1 MKSKFRTQT
10 AFLLLLLLC
19 AVKSSYSQEI
29 KIVGSV
35 KNLKAEAIANA
46 NIVAFEDTALV
57 KMLSYTIT
65 NEEGL
70 FSLKIQNSNLKPV
83 IKVTFFGYK
92 PIVRNIGLVKNQQL
106 DFVLEEDAIELKEV
120 VVIADV
126 LKDTVNIKT
135 QNLNLVP
142 TSSLRDILNK
152 TEGFMVSKEGSISY
166 QGVPI
171 TKVLINKKEVFIN
184 QNKIALDNLN
194 YEMMDNLQLINN
206 YKDNFKVDFDNFA
219 TSVINIKTK
228 KEFKGVLKEKVEG
241 ALGFNESY
249 ELKVKGMFF
258 SDSFNAF
265 LTHNTNNIG
274 EKELSFEDISE
285 SSLSKSSGFFKN
297 NFSTFFIEDDLLQK
311 NFNSNTSL
319 TIRRQGEKLKMGFVC
334 FLDFLESLKSN
345 QNTTNILNTNS
356 LIKKELNSLSEL
368 GRFLSTKYYL
378 SKKLSKNSVLDF
390 NVEIGTVKK
399 DNSENN
405 EINNYGL
412 NSSNIFENNKTIGIS
427 TYINNSLNY
436 SNLLSERV
444 LLNANINYT
453 TENSSNDFK
462 SFFSSSNISNG
473 NVLQAFKLT
482 QRQIQ
487 SELNVHYKF
496 SNLFS
501 LEVGGVLSVF
511 NHGYLIYE
519 LQPFTRQGIN
529 TNMFVNGRGKT
540 KQIDYTL
547 ALGLESYQFSSSNIT
562 SKVLPKIDL
571 QFDYK
576 LNSNNSINLGYNQN
590 NSLFDLYKNL
600 DTLTI
605 SFNNRI
611 LGNSDYNY
619 TITNAR
625 KASIGYYY
633 SNIAKSKSF
642 QLIGKYDVKNN
653 YLERIFNKV
662 ENNIFY
668 YQNFLIDS
676 KNTLSVNIGAKKGFY
691 FGQKLNKIEFLI
703 SSNAKISTFPTI
715 FDNLRK
721 QYDFKGQSY
730 NFAIN
735 FTPKNFLL
743 SEINVSY
750 LKNIQKIYIDN
761 IFFNELISEIY
772 LIDLIANHGK
782 FEGKLSLSQIN
793 NSSSNTIFSVPLM
806 DVVTSYR
813 LGEKISIFMKGKSLF
828 NLFKLNPSNFSSIN
842 QISDGIILSESV
854 NFYRINYLILG
865 VSVKF

>member
-1 MKSKFRTQT
+1 MKSRINIYI
-10 AFLLLLLLC
+10 LLLVLTIFSNC
-19 AVKSSYSQEI
+19 AYSQETKI
-29 KIVGSV
+29 KGFV
-35 KNLKAEAIANA
+35 KNTKNEAISNA
-46 NIVAFEDTALV
+46 NVVAFEDSTLLKV
-57 KMLSYTIT
+57 MSYSIS
-65 NEEGL
+65 NEDGL
-70 FSLKIQNSNLKPV
+70 FELKIVKPNPIFFLK
-83 IKVTFFGYK
+83 ISFFGYK
-92 PIVRNIGLVKNQQL
+92 PLITKLIIPIKQPL

-194 YEMMDNLQLINN
+194 YEIMDKLQIINN
-206 YKDNFKVDFDNFA
+206 YKDNFKVDFDNFT
-219 TSVINIKTK
+219 TSVINVNTK
-228 KEFKGVLKEKVEG
+228 KDFKGVLKEKIIG

-285 SSLSKSSGFFKN
+285 SSLNKSSGFFKN
-297 NFSTFFIEDDLLQK
+297 NFLTFFTGDDLLRK
-311 NFNSNTSL
+311 NLNSNTSL

-345 QNTTNILNTNS
+345 QNTTNIIKTNS
-356 LIKKELNSLSEL
+356 LVKKELNSLSEL

-412 NSSNIFENNKTIGIS
+412 SVLNIFENNKTIGIS
-427 TYINNSLNY
+427 TYISNSLNY

-462 SFFSSSNISNG
+462 SLFSSSSISNG
-473 NVLQAFKLT
+473 NVLQSFKLT
-482 QRQIQ
+482 QKQIQ
-487 SELNVHYKF
+487 SELNVQYKF

-501 LEVGGVLSVF
+501 LELGGVLSVF
-511 NHGYLIYE
+511 NHDYSIYE
-519 LQPFTRQGIN
+519 LQPFTRKGTN
-529 TNMFVNGRGKT
+529 TNMFISGRGKT
-540 KQIDYTL
+540 KQVDYAL
-547 ALGLESYQFSSSNIT
+547 ALGLESYQFSSSSIIIRA
-562 SKVLPKIDL
+562 LPKIDL

-600 DTLTI
+600 DTLAV

-642 QLIGKYDVKNN
+642 QLIGRYDVKNN

-668 YQNFLIDS
+668 YQNYLINS
-676 KNTLSVNIGAKKGFY
+676 KNNLSLSLGAKKGFY

-703 SSNAKISTFPTI
+703 SSNAKITSFPTI
-715 FDNLRK
+715 FDNITKL
-721 QYDFKGQSY
+721 YDLKGQSY
-730 NFAIN
+730 SFGIN
-735 FTPKNFLL
+735 FIPKDFLL
-743 SEINVSY
+743 TEINVSY
-750 LKNIQKIYIDN
+750 LKNTQKIYVDN
-761 IFFNELISEIY
+761 IFFNEFISEVY
-772 LIDLIANHGK
+772 VLDLTANHGK
-782 FEGKLSLSQIN
+782 FEGKLSLSKIN
-793 NSSSNTIFSVPLM
+793 TLSSNTFFSVPLM
-806 DVVTSYR
+806 DVKASYKV
-813 LGEKISIFMKGKSLF
+813 GEKLSIFTKGKSLF
-828 NLFKLNPSNFSSIN
+828 NLFKLNLNDVSSIS
-842 QISDGIILSESV
+842 QISDGILLNENI
-854 NFYRINYLILG
+854 NFYRINYLIFGLNIN
-865 VSVKF
+865 F